1 MELFINVFPTLGIK
15 VDFADFT
22 DPNAVRA
29 ALKSDTKLLYTE
41 TISNPLITVVDIEA
55 VAGIAHSVG
64 AKLVVD
70 NTFTTSAAL
79 KPLDLG
85 ADLSI
90 NSLTKF
96 GNGHSDAMC
105 GSITGAE
112 ALVKKAHAMQQLLG
126 TTVDPFTCWLVQRG
140 LRTMDLRV
148 TRAMDNATKLAKAL
162 AAHPVVSKVHHP
174 SLESHPQHTLAKRM
188 LKHGYGAML
197 SIVLPDDR
205 KGINAFLRK
214 LELAHYAMTLGG
226 YRTTLSHPVTS
237 SHYGLTEEERRKMGI
252 TFGLMRVSVGIEDPD
267 DLVADFTQALEVF
280 K

>member
-1 MELFINVFPTLGIK
+1 
-15 VDFADFT
+15 
-22 DPNAVRA
+22 
-29 ALKSDTKLLYTE
+29 
-41 TISNPLITVVDIEA
+41 
-55 VAGIAHSVG
+55 
-64 AKLVVD
+64 
-70 NTFTTSAAL
+70 
-79 KPLDLG
+79 
-85 ADLSI
+85 
-90 NSLTKF
+90 
-96 GNGHSDAMC
+96 
-105 GSITGAE
+105 
-112 ALVKKAHAMQQLLG
+112 
-126 TTVDPFTCWLVQRG
+126 
-140 LRTMDLRV
+140 
-148 TRAMDNATKLAKAL
+148 
-162 AAHPVVSKVHHP
+162 VVSKVHHP